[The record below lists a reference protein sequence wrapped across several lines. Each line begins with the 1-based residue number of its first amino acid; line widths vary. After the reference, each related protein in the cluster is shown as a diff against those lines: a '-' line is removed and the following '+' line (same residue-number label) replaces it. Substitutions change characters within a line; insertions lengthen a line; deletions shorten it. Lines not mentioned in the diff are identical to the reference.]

1 MITSTDAIHF
11 DNKYYK
17 LIFTNIK
24 NRYKKNDK
32 RYRKRKQEKLYSR
45 EWLTLMTP
53 FITFWGNTK
62 KLDFG
67 LQKEILEHTVNVT
80 VLF

>member
-53 FITFWGNTK
+53 FITF
-62 KLDFG
+62 
-67 LQKEILEHTVNVT
+67 
-80 VLF
+80 